1 MREEQPSQFDL
12 ELLQRMVE
20 ITETLQQL
28 SARVTRL
35 EPQPKSLSLSERID
49 KAVAIIAPNY
59 PEMTEEEERLV
70 DFLWK
75 YEERAD
81 E

>member
-1 MREEQPSQFDL
+1 MREEQPSKFDL
-12 ELLQRMVE
+12 DLLQTIVK
-20 ITETLQQL
+20 ISETLQQL

-70 DFLWK
+70 NYLYWVK
-75 YEERAD
+75 E
-81 E
+81 

>member
-1 MREEQPSQFDL
+1 MREEQPSKFDL
-12 ELLQRMVE
+12 DLLQTIVK
-20 ITETLQQL
+20 ISETLQQL

-49 KAVAIIAPNY
+49 KAVAIISPNY

-70 DFLWK
+70 NYLYWVK
-75 YEERAD
+75 E
-81 E
+81 